1 MIAKD
6 EFSPK
11 SKKPNCAPKWLMS
24 FADLM
29 SLLFALFVLLL
40 SFADFD
46 PKKFTDVAGPM
57 RHAFNIVEPVT
68 QQQVVKPLEKEADET
83 PPDIVEWKDSVTYQ
97 TRTAL
102 AKEIKEGLVSIVEKD
117 REIIIRFPDA
127 TAFDSGSADLKNA
140 ATPILDR
147 LATVLLNVRGQVH
160 VSGHTDD
167 IPISTARYRS
177 NWDLSAARAVSVVH
191 QLIERGRIPADRLTA
206 QGFADSRPVAPNDSS
221 ENRALNRRVDVGV
234 QVPEGLG
241 KPFKMKLN

>member
-1 MIAKD
+1 MSDVAPQRPRKA
-6 EFSPK
+6 
-11 SKKPNCAPKWLMS
+11 NCAPKWLLS

-40 SFADFD
+40 SFADFN

-57 RHAFNIVEPVT
+57 RHAFNVVEPVMH
-68 QQQVVKPLEKEADET
+68 QQVVKPLEKEADET
-83 PPDIVEWKDSVTYQ
+83 PPDVVEWKDNVTYQ

-102 AKEIKEGLVSIVEKD
+102 AKEIKDGLVGVVERD

-147 LATVLLNVRGQVH
+147 LASVLLNVKGQVH

-167 IPISTARYRS
+167 LPISTARYRS

-191 QLIERGRIPADRLTA
+191 QLIERGRVPGDRLTA
-206 QGFADSRPVAPNDSS
+206 QGFADSRPVAPNDSTG
-221 ENRALNRRVDVGV
+221 NRALNRRVDVGV

-241 KPFKMKLN
+241 KPFKANIR